1 MTMRSSGE
9 HSAPMV
15 EKLLLLMCRSVR
27 VRRTR
32 TIRAMASTME
42 TIPGCRSL
50 EESPIPHGQIT
61 PTALGVT
68 PLGRFE
74 SFASTGRRDARA
86 LLLLLL
92 LVFGARVYPRKRWT
106 GLDDDA
112 RSRLFRL

>member
-1 MTMRSSGE
+1 MECAMTTHNSGVP
-9 HSAPMV
+9 SAPTA
-15 EKLLLLMCRSVR
+15 EKPLLLMCRSVR

-68 PLGRFE
+68 PLGRF
-74 SFASTGRRDARA
+74 ASWTSTLPPFPWIEALADVRDQGTASVVGVIADQTKAVVRC
-86 LLLLLL
+86 
-92 LVFGARVYPRKRWT
+92 
-106 GLDDDA
+106 
-112 RSRLFRL
+112 